1 MSTDSPAEDLAPST
15 VGRLNSE
22 EAAPLGIAISG
33 EEVPSRTAARRA
45 TTHETL
51 TVLGQI
57 DSGFS
62 PVDSDTKFSGPD
74 PGRGGYWSSHLPPWL
89 GAHQRSPPR
98 HDWRPT

>member
-22 EAAPLGIAISG
+22 EAAPLGIALSG

-62 PVDSDTKFSGPD
+62 PDSPYTRSSGRSPN
-74 PGRGGYWSSHLPPWL
+74 RGGCRSSRLPPCL
-89 GAHQRSPPR
+89 GAHQRSSPR

>member
-15 VGRLNSE
+15 VGRLDSE
-22 EAAPLGIAISG
+22 ESAPLGIAISG
-33 EEVPSRTAARRA
+33 EEIPSRTTARRA
-45 TTHETL
+45 TAHETL

-62 PVDSDTKFSGPD
+62 PVESDTKSSGPH
-74 PGRGGYWSSHLPPWL
+74 PGREGCRSTHLPPWL

-98 HDWRPT
+98 HDRRPT